1 MKGQEGKI
9 MNPRVFS
16 GVHHKVE
23 TTAAELEKGAE
34 AFASTTQR
42 IARRSSLKDSGDRI
56 SDPPM
61 IDPVRF
67 KKILLTLLKVLVV
80 IELLNAFLEGV
91 NQSAWGRFGFDL
103 IIAGLLY
110 MLWERLR
117 VLLIERK
124 EETRRKMETASQE
137 IKLWDA
143 LLFSLLWS
151 DEIYSDIPQDRRR
164 IIVIAFTLIALG
176 VVAAFMKIG
185 TGLMPLVITGGL
197 VLGAVNLLVWVV
209 SLERGEKQSLQTELR
224 LANEVQT
231 ALMPKSHPDIEG
243 FDIAGLSVPAKEVGG
258 DFFNYTF
265 FGPGRTRLG
274 ISVFDV
280 SGKGMQ
286 AAMSAVFTSGA
297 FASEP
302 RPTSSPADILTRLNR
317 AVFTNSR
324 RGQFVAFLLAVL
336 DVPARTV
343 TFANAGQTKP
353 LLRSGDSVTW
363 LDSVGVHFP
372 LGMNEDSS
380 FEERTMQLARGDVLL
395 LLTDGFTDAMNT
407 EKEIYG
413 LDRLQEY
420 LQRPGLEQRTAEELL
435 QAIRAEVQRHAGQA
449 PQHDDMT
456 MVVVKVA

>member
-1 MKGQEGKI
+1 
-9 MNPRVFS
+9 
-16 GVHHKVE
+16 
-23 TTAAELEKGAE
+23 
-34 AFASTTQR
+34 
-42 IARRSSLKDSGDRI
+42 
-56 SDPPM
+56 M

-67 KKILLTLLKVLVV
+67 KKILITLLKVLVV

-91 NQSAWGRFGFDL
+91 NKTEWGRFGFDL

-197 VLGAVNLLVWVV
+197 VLGAVNLLVWMV

-243 FDIAGLSVPAKEVGG
+243 FEIAGLSVPAKEVGG
-258 DFFNYTF
+258 DFFNYTC
-265 FGPGRTRLG
+265 FGPNRTRLG

-297 FASEP
+297 FASES
-302 RPTSSPADILTRLNR
+302 RQSLSPAEILTRLNR

-336 DVPARTV
+336 DIPARTV

-353 LLRSGDSVTW
+353 LLRSGNSVTW

-372 LGMNEDSS
+372 LGMKDDSS
-380 FEERTMQLARGDVLL
+380 FEERTVQLAHGDILL
-395 LLTDGFTDAMNT
+395 LLTDGFTDAMNA

-413 LDRLQEY
+413 LERLQQY
-420 LQRPGLEQRTAEELL
+420 LQQPGLEQRTAEDLL
-435 QAIRAEVQRHAGQA
+435 QAIRSEVQGHVGHA

>member
-1 MKGQEGKI
+1 
-9 MNPRVFS
+9 MNPRLFS
-16 GVHHKVE
+16 DVQQKVE
-23 TTAAELEKGAE
+23 RTAFEFKKRAEV
-34 AFASTTQR
+34 
-42 IARRSSLKDSGDRI
+42 IAREMERGARGSGLKGIGNRL

-67 KKILLTLLKVLVV
+67 KKTLVILLKVLVV
-80 IELLNAFLEGV
+80 VELVSAFLEGV
-91 NQSAWGRFGFDL
+91 NNAQWGRFGFDL
-103 IIAGLLY
+103 ILAGLLY
-110 MLWERLR
+110 ILWERLGN
-117 VLLIERK
+117 LLSERK
-124 EETRRKMETASQE
+124 EEAKRKMETASQE
-137 IKLWDA
+137 IRLWDA

-209 SLERGEKQSLQTELR
+209 SLERGEKQALQTELR

-231 ALMPKSHPDIEG
+231 SLMPKSHPDIEG

-258 DFFNYTF
+258 DFFNYTC
-265 FGPGRTRLG
+265 FGPKADRLG

-297 FASEP
+297 FASES
-302 RPTSSPADILTRLNR
+302 RQSSSPADILTHLNG
-317 AVFTNSR
+317 AVFSNSR

-336 DVPARTV
+336 DGRERTL

-363 LDSVGVHFP
+363 LDSIGVHFP
-372 LGMNEDSS
+372 LGMKEDSG
-380 FEERTMQLARGDVLL
+380 FEERTVQLARGDILV
-395 LLTDGFTDAMNT
+395 LLTDGFTDAMSADR
-407 EKEIYG
+407 EIYG
-413 LDRLQEY
+413 LERLQHFF
-420 LQRPGLEQRTAEELL
+420 QQPGLEQRTAEDLL
-435 QAIRAEVQRHAGQA
+435 RAIRAEVQVYVGQA

-456 MVVVKVA
+456 MVVVKVT